1 MTRHSR
7 IDTTA
12 SAIIADADA
21 FPPESTTPNKDDQR
35 QGIYPLRIYEG
46 YNYLPTSYGYKS
58 YFGLQAELAAT
69 GLLAAQVVEELFIYQ
84 TRSFVNVAVALTAT
98 GIFIRTSGNWVQ
110 IVSLPAP
117 PANTS
122 FPWTYVTISN
132 VLFMYRQGGDRVY
145 VFEDIVDGTGVLMD
159 TFNGMAVTP
168 TREDALTGEPVQVFS
183 FIPTT
188 LNVAAQ
194 IGIFRAGGSLG
205 FWDSDDSVA
214 WSAINDFTD
223 FTPSLTTLANV
234 TKLQDQ
240 IGAIT
245 AILPHG
251 DGFMVYCTRS
261 VLYAREDNSALLR
274 YSTQVVLGNVG
285 VAYPREIAMAEPDTT
300 HYVFTSAGLM
310 EITNARAAPIVPD
323 FSDYVKVTRL
333 PQYMKMLNNR
343 YLCISVMD
351 PNFIPGN
358 IDFTTQTVDPEDY
371 NYPGSEV
378 GGGIIPGTFIP
389 GERVCFSAPGD
400 EDNVDETILE
410 QGIKPYHLLQLYR
423 QWLYAGANI
432 QHQPFELNGIEI
444 DYAILSEGTDF
455 AAYDVVP
462 VKMNEVDV
470 ATFNSTGQTDKLV
483 ERQQKTYADIY
494 DETVLKLQEKWDAYQ
509 AAKGANGSKY
519 KVVGFGTVSA
529 GIPLDGQG
537 SGYNPL
543 EFYNYE
549 SGRYL
554 QDTQGNI
561 YVYSDN
567 AASQAVDLTAF
578 RQQYPEYE
586 DFVINPASG
595 LPYYSPAYQW
605 IGNVA
610 ETDVVWANNGQPYS
624 FNTASIAD
632 KTTLSRITG
641 LEFEEVADERRLI
654 IHPESIQQLAPVAV
668 DGSKF
673 AYKVTAPDPRGVE
686 VLARPTKQPH
696 RLVRSAA
703 KFVSGRFYFDGPF
716 IQEDILFGNG
726 DTQPAEIFIRG
737 VIRGEKADGSYE
749 FVHYQTSQEPLDQT
763 GGEATYS
770 LSSAD
775 LLSFVAAQS
784 TMAQQES
791 DARTAANQAIWGPK
805 DARYLAM
812 KSALIADL
820 EAQAPALT
828 TGTGLYVDWAVGINT
843 DSGLPS
849 GTLLQS
855 YPPGVHEVRNYSWGY
870 VRNLYNE
877 HYQAQYPYIEVE
889 EAVADEEWVSL
900 QKELYGEIPAS
911 LPATAVGATAI
922 RQMEI
927 ETRRGLIAVHQHFY
941 SRNNSTTVLDPSF
954 LITAAGREDVPL
966 GAPLGSVQEVIDDAN
981 FANRYYILDYNGA
994 PPVDENGA
1002 SFVVPGQTEAQSL
1015 TSQQG
1020 LICGITD
1027 DIVIPDLVRDP
1038 IVYPP
1043 WTIEVPEVTFVLQ
1056 NGSRA
1061 PFNPTLHGA
1070 YVFDLHLQKWG
1081 VFKGEFKH
1089 LLDYQPV
1096 NNYSPGSISYKNYMI
1111 DGGCLTPDL
1120 DVVLFND
1127 YPADNRIRYGKYQH
1141 VGSEFC
1147 AIEQVHAEFK
1157 EASSGLIA
1165 VQFSLDGRR
1174 LEYGH
1179 SVAKWYNEALSTTLN
1194 CDIVGRWATIAITGH
1209 FDLAGLRV
1217 KSNPSGRR

>member
-46 YNYLPTSYGYKS
+46 YNYLPTAYGYKS

-69 GLLAAQVVEELFIYQ
+69 GLGGAQVVEELFIYQ

-98 GIFIRTSGNWVQ
+98 GIFIRAASDWVQ
-110 IVSLPAP
+110 IVALPAP
-117 PANTS
+117 PENTS
-122 FPWTYVTISN
+122 LPWTYVTISN
-132 VLFMYRQGGDRVY
+132 VLFMYRQGNDRVY
-145 VFEDIVDGTGVLMD
+145 VFEDIVDGAGVLMD

-168 TREDALTGEPVQVFS
+168 TREDALTGQPLQVFS
-183 FIPTT
+183 FVPTT
-188 LNVAAQ
+188 LNISAQ
-194 IGIFRAGGSLG
+194 IGLFRAGGSLG

-223 FTPSLTTLANV
+223 FTPSLTTLANI

-245 AILPHG
+245 AIQPHG
-251 DGFMVYCTRS
+251 DGFIVYCTRS
-261 VLYAREDNSALLR
+261 VLYAREDTNALLR
-274 YSTQVVLGNVG
+274 YATQVVLGNVG
-285 VAYPREIAMAEPDTT
+285 VAYPREIAVAEPDTT
-300 HYVFTSAGLM
+300 HYAFTSAGLM
-310 EITNARAAPIVPD
+310 EISNARAQPIVPD
-323 FSDYVKVTRL
+323 FSDYIKVMRL
-333 PQYMKMLNNR
+333 PQYMDILNNR

-358 IDFTTQTVDPEDY
+358 IDFTTRTVDPEDY

-378 GGGIIPGTFIP
+378 GGGVTPGTFIP
-389 GERVCFSAPGD
+389 GEKVCFSAPGD
-400 EDNVDETILE
+400 EDDPEETILDS
-410 QGIKPYHLLQLYR
+410 GVKPYHMLQLYR
-423 QWLYAGANI
+423 QWLYAGASI
-432 QHQPFELNGIEI
+432 QHQPFELNGEEIE
-444 DYAILSEGTDF
+444 YAVLIEGTDF

-462 VKMNEVDV
+462 LKMNAVDV
-470 ATFNSTGQTDKLV
+470 NEFNTNTQIDKLYK
-483 ERQQKTYADIY
+483 RQLDVYKEVY
-494 DETVLKLQEKWDAYQ
+494 DETILKLQARWDAYQ
-509 AAKGANGSKY
+509 AAKGANGKKY
-519 KVVGFGTVSA
+519 RIVGFGTVYN
-529 GIPLDGQG
+529 GLPLDGQG

-543 EFYNYE
+543 EYYAYE
-549 SGRYL
+549 TGRYL

-567 AASQAVDLTAF
+567 ANSQVIDIEEFKAQHPDYAGFV
-578 RQQYPEYE
+578 E
-586 DFVINPASG
+586 DPSESPS
-595 LPYYSPAYQW
+595 PYYSSAYQW

-610 ETDVVWANNGQPYS
+610 TTDVVWAGNGQPYS

-632 KTTLSRITG
+632 KSTLSRIAG
-641 LEFEEVADERRLI
+641 LEFEEVPDERRLI
-654 IHPESIQQLAPVAV
+654 IHPESTSTIGLESV
-668 DGSKF
+668 DGAKF
-673 AYKVTAPDPRGVE
+673 AYKATAPNPRGVE
-686 VLARPTKQPH
+686 VLTRPTKTPH
-696 RLVRSAA
+696 RLVRSVA
-703 KFVSGRFYFDGPF
+703 KYVSGRFYFNGPF
-716 IQEDILFGNG
+716 IQRDILFGNNAE
-726 DTQPAEIFIRG
+726 QIAEIYLEG
-737 VIRGEKADGSYE
+737 VIRGERADGSYE
-749 FVHYQTSQEPLDQT
+749 IVHRETSIAALDQT
-763 GGEATYS
+763 GGEAAYGLT
-770 LSSAD
+770 SAD
-775 LLSFVAAQS
+775 LLSFADAQA
-784 TMAQQES
+784 TMMQQEEA
-791 DARTAANQAIWGPK
+791 ARNEGYHAIWDAK
-805 DARYLAM
+805 DAQYLGM
-812 KSALIADL
+812 RSALLSSL
-820 EAQAPALT
+820 ESQAPALT
-828 TGTGLYVDWAVGINT
+828 TGTGQFVAYAVDISV

-849 GTLLQS
+849 GTLFGANS
-855 YPPGVHEVRNYSWGY
+855 YPITNYAWDY
-870 VRNLYNE
+870 RRTIYNE
-877 HYQAQYPYIEVE
+877 HTAAYYPYIEVE
-889 EAVADEEWVSL
+889 ENVADEREVSL
-900 QKELYGEIPAS
+900 QKELYGDKPVS

-922 RQMEI
+922 RQMEL
-927 ETRRGLIAVHQHFY
+927 ETRRGLMAVHQHFY
-941 SRNNSTTVLDPSF
+941 NRNNSTTQLDASF

-966 GAPLGSVQEVIDDAN
+966 GSPLGSVQEVIDDAN
-981 FANRYYILDYNGA
+981 FANRYYILDYNGV
-994 PPVDENGA
+994 PPVDEYGA
-1002 SFVVPGQTEAQSL
+1002 SFVLEGQTTEQAL

-1020 LICGITD
+1020 LVCGITD

-1043 WTIEVPEVTFVLQ
+1043 WTVEVPEVTFVLT

-1061 PFNPTLHGA
+1061 PFNPTLYGA

-1089 LLDYQPV
+1089 LIDYQPV
-1096 NNYSPGSISYKNYMI
+1096 NNYTPGAISYKNYMI

-1157 EASSGLIA
+1157 EPSSGLIA